1 MSLPMEQR
9 ITKFAKTKKMKL
21 KLLIFSSLIAVGSY
35 AQEGPYISDAI
46 ISLDKNNDVPEAY
59 KFIEEAQSIIEG
71 KSLSEV
77 KAKNL
82 QKYYYYQGL
91 INLRIA
97 QSQDPAIHGLNE
109 MAVDDA
115 VKFFQETLKYEKQ
128 LGKEK
133 YTDESNYYLQECANL
148 VFMRGAALSDAG
160 NKAAAADAFLSVVEL
175 KQTLATPVLDTTSL
189 YNAALL
195 SEQAGESNTEYFNKA
210 IALNEQLIALGYTGI
225 SWTVLD
231 AESQQ
236 RVIAGSK
243 ASADRVIEQQPE
255 KYSAPE
261 ATTPVTADLYRALVR
276 LYKRTENKEKFQDV
290 LKRGR
295 AQFPNDDFFVKYELQ
310 EFLDNKDYESAMKN
324 LDLAIQSDPSNPLFP
339 YVKGVIQQTE
349 MKNNEGAMASYDQA
363 LSINPD
369 YFDALYMKGVLYVEK
384 ANAYTEEM
392 NKLPLNANKKY
403 NALKAEQK
411 KVFED
416 ALPYFEKA
424 YAQRDQDAD
433 VLRALKE
440 VYYKL
445 EMNEKSMEMNKKL
458 QDLPQE

>member
-1 MSLPMEQR
+1 
-9 ITKFAKTKKMKL
+9 MKL
-21 KLLIFSSLIAVGSY
+21 KLLIFSSLIAVGSW

-109 MAVDDA
+109 MAIDDA

-133 YTDESNYYLQECANL
+133 YTEESNYYLQECANL
-148 VFMRGAALSDAG
+148 VFQKGAALSDAG
-160 NKAAAADAFLSVVEL
+160 DKAAAADAFLSVVEL
-175 KQTLATPVLDTTSL
+175 KKTLATPMLDTTSM

-195 SEQAGESNTEYFNKA
+195 AEQAGEGNAEYFSKA
-210 IALNEQLIALGYTGI
+210 IAINEQLIELGYTGI

-231 AESQQ
+231 AETQQ

-243 ASADRVIEQQPE
+243 ASAERVIEQQPE

-261 ATTPVTADLYRALVR
+261 ATTPITSDLYRALVR
-276 LYKRTENKEKFQDV
+276 LYKRTDNKEKFKDV

-310 EFLDNKDYESAMKN
+310 EFLDNKDYESALKN
-324 LDLAIQSDPSNPLFP
+324 LDLAIQSDPTNPLFP

-349 MKNNEGAMASYDQA
+349 MKNNEGAMASYEQA
-363 LSINPD
+363 LAINPD
-369 YFDALYMKGVLYVEK
+369 YFDALYMKGVIYVEK

-392 NKLPLNANKKY
+392 NKLPLNATKKY
-403 NALKAEQK
+403 NALKEEQK
-411 KVFED
+411 KVFQE

-424 YAQRDQDAD
+424 YAQKDYDAD

-458 QDLPQE
+458 QALSQE